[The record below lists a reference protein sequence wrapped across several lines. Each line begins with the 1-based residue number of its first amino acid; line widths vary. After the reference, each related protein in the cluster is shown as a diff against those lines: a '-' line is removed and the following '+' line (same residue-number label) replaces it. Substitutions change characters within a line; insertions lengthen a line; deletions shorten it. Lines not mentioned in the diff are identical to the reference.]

1 MQFHTLRIAR
11 VIRETPDASSFV
23 LQIPEAQA
31 ELFRYRA
38 GQFLTFRIRRRLRT
52 LLRCYSLSSSP
63 EAGDAPMVTVKR
75 VAGGRVSNWLNDR
88 LAAGDRIAALPPAGR
103 FTLREPAGESAGG
116 PPLLFFAGGSGITPV
131 FSLIKTALWRGGRRL
146 RLFYANRDASSVIFR
161 AELEAL
167 TRAHP
172 ELEVIHH
179 LDSSGGVAAP
189 GQLAAAAAGFESAH
203 AYLCG
208 PAPFME
214 LAEAALS
221 AAGFDSARI
230 FIERF
235 VSPPDGQA
243 PAVALQAEG
252 VACNLA
258 IRLGGTLHRVVC
270 QPGQSILQAAREAG
284 LSPPAACEEGF
295 CGSCAARRLRGK
307 IHLRA
312 NDVFSEE
319 DLAAGWT
326 LTCQGYPET
335 PDCEISYDETDN
347 G

>member
-23 LQIPEAQA
+23 FEIPEAQA

-38 GQFLTFRIRRRLRT
+38 GQFLTFRIRRRLRA

-88 LAAGDRIAALPPAGR
+88 LAEGDHIAALPPAGR
-103 FTLREPAGESAGG
+103 FTLREPADGPGE
-116 PPLLFFAGGSGITPV
+116 PLLFFAGGSGITPIL
-131 FSLIKTALWRGGRRL
+131 SLIKTALWRGGRRL
-146 RLFYANRDASSVIFR
+146 RLFYANRDADSVIFR
-161 AELEAL
+161 AQLEAL
-167 TRAHP
+167 ARAHA

-179 LDSSGGVAAP
+179 LDSSGGVATP

-214 LAEAALS
+214 LAEAALA
-221 AAGFDSARI
+221 AAGFDSGRI

-243 PAVALQAEG
+243 PAVALRAEG

-258 IRLGGTLHRVVC
+258 IRLGGTLHRVTC

-295 CGSCAARRLRGK
+295 CGSCAARRLRGE
-307 IHLRA
+307 IRLNA
-312 NDVFSEE
+312 NDVFSED

-335 PDCEISYDETDN
+335 PDCEISYDETN
-347 G
+347 S

>member
-1 MQFHTLRIAR
+1 LQFHTLRIAR

-23 LQIPEAQA
+23 LEIPEAQA

-38 GQFLTFRIRRRLRT
+38 GQFLTFRIRRRLRA

-75 VAGGRVSNWLNDR
+75 VAEGRVSNWLNDR

-103 FTLREPAGESAGG
+103 FTLREPEGA
-116 PPLLFFAGGSGITPV
+116 PLLFFAGGSGITPI

-146 RLFYANRDASSVIFR
+146 RLFYANRDAASVIFR
-161 AELEAL
+161 AQLEAL
-167 TRAHP
+167 TCAHS

-189 GQLAAAAAGFESAH
+189 EQLAAAAAGFKSAH

-214 LAEAALS
+214 LAEAALA
-221 AAGFDSARI
+221 AAGFDSGRI

-235 VSPPDGQA
+235 VSPPDGEA
-243 PAVALQAEG
+243 PAAALQAEG

-258 IRLGGTLHRVVC
+258 IRLGGKLHRLTC

-319 DLAAGWT
+319 DLTAGWT

-335 PDCEISYDETDN
+335 PDCEISYDETN
-347 G
+347 T